1 MRRIAA
7 LFILAGALGGCAGGN
22 GAQHG
27 HLSKVEYLSALEVIP
42 APMRTN
48 SSAAPVEGLVVSGTI
63 TNEGSSPLQCST
75 AEFVLMRT
83 GGPDVIPST
92 QFCAVPSIAPQE
104 SAYFNATFAT
114 APRDDLQLRFNHGDG
129 SYELHDLVVPPG

>member
-1 MRRIAA
+1 MRKIV
-7 LFILAGALGGCAGGN
+7 LFLLVGVLGGCASGN
-22 GAQHG
+22 ASQHG

-48 SSAAPVEGLVVSGTI
+48 SSAPVEGLIVSGTI
-63 TNEGSSPLQCST
+63 TNDGDTPLKCS
-75 AEFVLMRT
+75 AVEFVLMQA
-83 GGPDVIPST
+83 GGTDVIPST

-104 SAYFNATFAT
+104 SSYFNATFAT
-114 APRDDLQLRFNHGDG
+114 APRDDLRLRFNHGDG